1 MSGRRIA
8 APLRRLVHAT
18 RVWSRNFE
26 SWKDYATPSLV
37 GTVAEPLLTFVAI
50 GYGLGRLVE
59 PIDGQPYIAFLAP
72 GILAATAMNAAA
84 FETTFGSFTRL
95 VEQKTYEAIVM
106 TPISVGEVVAGDI
119 LWAASKSALGG
130 AVVLAIMAA
139 LGMAAFP
146 LALLALP
153 LAFLV
158 GLLFGSLGMAWT
170 SISPSYTFFNYFFTL
185 VITVMYLF
193 SGVFFPLDGLPE
205 WARWAA
211 WCLPL
216 THAVDLIRGLTT
228 GTPSAALWRDLA
240 WLVAFTIPVFAL
252 SVTLIRRR
260 LIR

>member
-1 MSGRRIA
+1 VSHLRHRVLR
-8 APLRRLVHAT
+8 PLVGPF

-59 PIDGQPYIAFLAP
+59 PIDGQPYVAFLAP

-95 VEQKTYEAIVM
+95 VEQRTYEAIVM

-119 LWAASKSALGG
+119 LWAASKSVLGG
-130 AVVLAIMAA
+130 AMVLAIMWPMG
-139 LGMAAFP
+139 LVSSP
-146 LALLALP
+146 VALLALP

-158 GLLFGSLGMAWT
+158 GVMFGALGMAWT
-170 SISPSYTFFNYFFTL
+170 AIAPSYTFFNYFFTL

-193 SGVFFPLDGLPE
+193 GGVFFPLEGLPE
-205 WARWAA
+205 WARWGA
-211 WCLPL
+211 WALPL
-216 THAVDLIRGLTT
+216 THAVDLIRGVTT
-228 GTPSAALWRDLA
+228 GTPDASLWRDLA
-240 WLVAFTIPVFAL
+240 WLLAFTAPFSWL
-252 SVTLIRRR
+252 SARLIRRR

>member
-1 MSGRRIA
+1 MKTVS
-8 APLRRLVHAT
+8 APFRGVLHSV
-18 RVWSRNFE
+18 RVWSRDYE

-95 VEQKTYEAIVM
+95 VEQRTYEAIVM

-119 LWAASKSALGG
+119 FWAASKSVLGG
-130 AVVLAIMAA
+130 VVVLAIMWA
-139 LGMAAFP
+139 LGLATSP

-153 LAFLV
+153 IAFLV
-158 GLLFGSLGMAWT
+158 GVMFGAMGMAWT
-170 SISPSYTFFNYFFTL
+170 AISPTYTFFNYFFTL

-193 SGVFFPLDGLPE
+193 GGVFFPLEGLPE

-216 THAVDLIRGLTT
+216 THAVDLIRALTQGRT
-228 GTPSAALWRDLA
+228 DPSLAYDLI
-240 WLVAFTIPVFAL
+240 WLVAFTTPVFWL
-252 SVTLIRRR
+252 SVRLIRRR